1 MGDAVFSVQAI
12 MTLQDLISGKLTAI
26 AGKLAA
32 TGRAAEALGLK
43 MAVLAKAMLPLVA
56 VAGLVLGGLTA
67 AALSTVKTQKALGEL
82 ASVGVQDMGV
92 MAAAATKFSNAF
104 AGTSKSEFLSAAYD
118 IKSGIASLSDAGV
131 AAFTDL
137 AALTGKATK
146 STVDVMTSLF
156 ATGYGIYKQSYD
168 KLSDMQ
174 FGELFSAGIAASVQ
188 QFKTTGGGMA
198 SAISQMGA
206 SATNAKVAM
215 QEQFTVLGMLQATMS
230 GSEAGTKYRQFISN
244 AAKAGG
250 DLKLKFLDANK
261 QLRSMPDILGELHKK
276 FGDVLDATE
285 KLQIKKAFGSEEA
298 VALIDLLYNKVGDL
312 NANIR
317 AVGGAMGQGRGFT
330 LAMAQTMNRDLGAS
344 IQLAGQRLHN
354 LVEIIGGMFAPILQ
368 TAVDGVSALVLL
380 LQQGATWLAD
390 SGWGSAI
397 VGVVAGLS
405 ALVTVSAAVAAGM
418 WAMTIAGP
426 VVTAALAPL
435 GTALGALGA
444 PILAVLAVVAVLV
457 AAWET
462 NFGGMR
468 DTLMGWWDNISLVFR
483 GVSAVFSTLS
493 GSTGELRGQLAR
505 DIQAR
510 GLLGLVTSV
519 GKIVFRIRQFFVS
532 LWDSVR
538 DSTKSLGAI
547 FAPLASAFDPLFNA
561 LAPLGGVIK
570 SLLGLGVDSKLSSWS
585 AAGRLV
591 GEAFGTAMRMIA
603 MGIRMALV
611 PLQLF
616 GALLGY
622 VIGLF
627 TGQGGT
633 LADLGAS
640 LGNVFSGLWQ
650 SLEAAFPQVAAA
662 LENIR
667 AAILGKIVSLGGQ
680 TFEDLTIIGQSL
692 AAWFAG
698 LDVMGWLTSAFAGA
712 GEAIGGAL
720 SGIGQIAGQAFDG
733 LTQTLAGVGQTVAG
747 LFAGFDPLGA
757 VMAGIEAVTGY
768 LMSIDLSACGAA
780 IINTIRAGI
789 MASIES
795 LKATV
800 GQALAGVRNLLPF
813 SDAKEGP
820 LSALTASGRAI
831 MTTLATGVTAAGPR
845 LARATS
851 AAMAGAAMTLVPPA
865 LPAMAMPT
873 QPPLAQPATP
883 VALPDLSASAIW
895 SPQGVAAPDL
905 PDLSGTAAWS
915 VSPPDVQVPGR
926 EQPQATAND
935 ANAPAQGGRSQG
947 GVTIHN
953 LTVTLPSVQDGNGFA
968 RELQRLVEQY
978 DA

>member
-1 MGDAVFSVQAI
+1 MGNAVFSVQAI

-32 TGRAAEALGLK
+32 TGREAAALGVR
-43 MAVLAKAMLPLVA
+43 MAALARAMLPLVA

-82 ASVGVQDMGV
+82 ASVGVQDMRA
-92 MAAAATKFSNAF
+92 MESAATAFSNAF
-104 AGTSKSEFLSAAYD
+104 SGTTKAEFIAAAYD

-156 ATGYGIYKQSYD
+156 ATGYGIYKQSYAQ
-168 KLSDMQ
+168 LSDMQ
-174 FGELFSAGIAASVQ
+174 FGELFSAGIASSVQ
-188 QFKTTGGGMA
+188 QFKTTGSQMA
-198 SAISQMGA
+198 GAISQMGA
-206 SATNAKVAM
+206 SATSAKVPM
-215 QEQFTVLGMLQATMS
+215 QEQLTILGMLQATMS
-230 GSEAGTKYRQFISN
+230 GSEAGTKYRQFIAT

-261 QLRSMPDILGELHKK
+261 QLKSMPAILGELHRK
-276 FGDVLDATE
+276 FGDTLDATE

-312 NANIR
+312 NANIK

-344 IQLAGQRLHN
+344 IQRAGQRLHN
-354 LVEIIGGMFAPILQ
+354 LVEIIGGMFAPILKG
-368 TAVDGVSALVLL
+368 VIDSVSAFVLVL
-380 LQQGATWLAD
+380 QKGATWLAD

-397 VGVVAGLS
+397 VGIVAGLS

-418 WAMTIAGP
+418 WAMTIVGP

-435 GTALGALGA
+435 GVALGALGA
-444 PILAVLAVVAVLV
+444 PILAVLAVIVALTM
-457 AAWET
+457 AWKT

-483 GVSAVFSTLS
+483 GVSAVFASLS

-505 DIQAR
+505 DIQAK

-570 SLLGLGVDSKLSSWS
+570 SLLGLGVDSKLSSWG

-633 LADLGAS
+633 LADLEAS
-640 LGNVFSGLWQ
+640 LGNIFSGIWQ
-650 SLEAAFPQVAAA
+650 SGQAAFPQITAV
-662 LENIR
+662 LE
-667 AAILGKIVSLGGQ
+667 AIGTAVVTKIVGLA
-680 TFEDLTIIGQSL
+680 TETVNDLAMIGQSL
-692 AAWFAG
+692 ANWFSGLSPVAWITNAFAG
-698 LDVMGWLTSAFAGA
+698 VGAAISAGFEQVRQFLAGIDLSAAGAAIMHTLVAGIKSAAGAVWGAIKGAFAGA
-712 GEAIGGAL
+712 AKLIPHSDAPEG
-720 SGIGQIAGQAFDG
+720 
-733 LTQTLAGVGQTVAG
+733 
-747 LFAGFDPLGA
+747 
-757 VMAGIEAVTGY
+757 
-768 LMSIDLSACGAA
+768 
-780 IINTIRAGI
+780 
-789 MASIES
+789 
-795 LKATV
+795 
-800 GQALAGVRNLLPF
+800 PF
-813 SDAKEGP
+813 ST
-820 LSALTASGRAI
+820 LTASGRAI
-831 MTTLATGVTAAGPR
+831 MTTMATGVTAAGPR

-851 AAMAGAAMTLVPPA
+851 AAMAGAALTLASPMPV
-865 LPAMAMPT
+865 PAM
-873 QPPLAQPATP
+873 QPMAIASPDAP
-883 VALPDLSASAIW
+883 ALPDLTATAS
-895 SPQGVAAPDL
+895 
-905 PDLSGTAAWS
+905 WS
-915 VSPPDVQVPGR
+915 VPQPDVVVPAPTSD
-926 EQPQATAND
+926 QPASGGARSG
-935 ANAPAQGGRSQG
+935 QGSAG
-947 GVTIHN
+947 GSRIVIQSLN
-953 LTVTLPSVQDGNGFA
+953 VTLPNVQDGEGFK